1 MREQTT
7 EGQMSSEAKNIIP
20 KELIYVAEQ
29 AIMNNMENTAE
40 TINKLLELVQL
51 LEARLTELDNL

>member
-1 MREQTT
+1 
-7 EGQMSSEAKNIIP
+7 MSSEAKNIIP